1 MPVRRAHFLI
11 IPVNGNEWGIRVRDT
26 VYGQFATHAA
36 ASEHAVRWGRRMA
49 AKGVEVRVLGSSNG
63 APPQVIWTSELPE
76 SLLGVEF
83 YTGPSKDA
91 RRQ

>member
-1 MPVRRAHFLI
+1 LPVRRAHFLI
-11 IPVNGNEWGIRVRDT
+11 VPLNGREWGIRVRDT

-36 ASEHAVRWGRRMA
+36 ASEHAVQWGRRMA
-49 AKGVEVRVLGSSNG
+49 AKGVEVRVLDSTKR

-83 YTGPSKDA
+83 HTDPSKDA
-91 RRQ
+91 RRR